1 MARHRL
7 ADLADFKAAADVEN
21 RLALKDMKDK
31 DRELYWQ
38 RKDRERSLELARDK
52 EFVQGKVEADQRAW
66 KAEKEKKIVGVL

>member
-1 MARHRL
+1 
-7 ADLADFKAAADVEN
+7 
-21 RLALKDMKDK
+21 MKDK